1 MIVRLTVIMEN
12 IYAGHFSLLLDIYVR
27 VFTLLY
33 TFFCILFLF
42 KYFLSEIQDV
52 LMTVDKL

>member
-27 VFTLLY
+27 VFTLLN
-33 TFFCILFLF
+33 TF